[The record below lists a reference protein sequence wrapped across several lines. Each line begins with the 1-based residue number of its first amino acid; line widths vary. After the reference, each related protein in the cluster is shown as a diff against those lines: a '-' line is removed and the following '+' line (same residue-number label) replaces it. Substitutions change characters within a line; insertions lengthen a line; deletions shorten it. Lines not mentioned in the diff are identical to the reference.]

1 MPDYYNTDEYEDQ
14 QRITLEKE
22 YQDASRIFR
31 YAVISA
37 ERIYLCNK
45 VDVDVRGDG
54 ATPFFH
60 VLMEDA
66 WVWDTYLSS
75 RFLNKVEIFTLS
87 DLNVEE
93 LKGEVS

>member
-1 MPDYYNTDEYEDQ
+1 MPDYYDTDEYEDQ

-37 ERIYLCNK
+37 ERIYLCNN
-45 VDVDVRGDG
+45 VDLEVKGEG
-54 ATPFFH
+54 GTPFFH
-60 VLMEDA
+60 VMMEDA

-75 RFLNKVEIFTLS
+75 RFLSRVEVYTLS
-87 DLNVEE
+87 DVNIEE
-93 LKGEVS
+93 LKSDVG